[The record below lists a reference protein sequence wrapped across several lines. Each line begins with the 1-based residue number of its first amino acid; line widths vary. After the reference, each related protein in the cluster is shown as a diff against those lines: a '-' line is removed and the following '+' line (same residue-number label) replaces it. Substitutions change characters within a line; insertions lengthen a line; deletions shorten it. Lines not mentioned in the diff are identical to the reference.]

1 MTTEVELKRPLLV
14 QHLEIGRLA
23 TALPMLAI
31 LALQTIASLSLR
43 NTAFQDEALYLY
55 AGRQYFNFLRGGP
68 PVTEPYGQ
76 YVAGLPYFYPLL
88 AGIADSIGGL
98 EAARLLSLGFM
109 LLVTLSVYLVTARL
123 YSRSSALVAAA
134 LFSVQG
140 TVLYLGHFA
149 TFDALCL
156 FLLALATVLAVRAD
170 WRSWWG
176 TATAVGIVLAL
187 AIAAKFAAL
196 LLTPSVVA
204 ILSWQLLRKHGWKQA
219 VLAGALA
226 GAIAVT
232 GLAVPALLDNNV
244 LIGLTH
250 TTTERV
256 AIIPTSRI
264 AIAERAA
271 LLAGGLVLLGGIGL
285 ILAGRRGLVVALV
298 FLGSTLLAPAYHIYK
313 MEIVSL
319 QKHVVFSLFFAAPLA
334 GYAVTRMSGI
344 GQGRFANRR
353 WIIVLAVCL
362 LVFSVGSQQAGEL
375 FHEWP
380 NTQALMNVLLTQVRP
395 SGRYLAEEMEVPR
408 YYLQNTVAFWQWNQ
422 LYWFYYTDKQG
433 RQLSGVHAYKAA
445 INEGYFNLVIL
456 RYGPNVATDYAI
468 DSGLKSGAHY
478 ELIAQVPETTI
489 FGSGSYWVWRRKD
502 EPPGID
508 NRTAV
513 F

>member
-1 MTTEVELKRPLLV
+1 MATEIELKRPLLV
-14 QHLEIGRLA
+14 QRLDIGRLA
-23 TALPMLAI
+23 TSVPIWAI
-31 LALQTIASLSLR
+31 LALQTVASLGLR

-76 YVAGLPYFYPLL
+76 YFAGLPYFYPLL
-88 AGIADSIGGL
+88 AGIVDSVGGL

-109 LLVTLSVYLVTARL
+109 LLVTLLVYQMTAFL
-123 YSRSSALVAAA
+123 YNRSSALVAAA
-134 LFSVQG
+134 LFSIQG
-140 TVLYLGHFA
+140 VVLYLGHFA
-149 TFDALCL
+149 TFDAMCL

-170 WRSWWG
+170 WRSWWF
-176 TATAVGIVLAL
+176 TAAVVGVVLAL

-196 LLTPSVVA
+196 LFTPSVVA
-204 ILSWQLLRKHGWKQA
+204 ILAWQLLRKHGWKQA
-219 VLAGALA
+219 VLAGTIA

-232 GLAVPALLDNNV
+232 GLAVPALVDKNV

-285 ILAGRRGLVVALV
+285 ILAGRRGVVVALI
-298 FLGSTLLAPAYHIYK
+298 FLGSTLLAPGYHIYK
-313 MEIVSL
+313 TEIVSL

-334 GYAVTRMSGI
+334 GYAVTRISGI
-344 GQGRFANRR
+344 GQGTFANRR
-353 WIIVLAVCL
+353 WIVVLAVCL
-362 LVFSVGSQQAGEL
+362 LAFSIGVQQAGEL
-375 FHEWP
+375 FREWP

-433 RQLSGVHAYKAA
+433 RQLSGVEAYKAA
-445 INEGYFNLVIL
+445 ISEGYFNLVIL

-468 DSGLKSGAHY
+468 ESGLKSGEHY
-478 ELIAQVPETTI
+478 ELIARIPETTA
-489 FGSGSYWVWRRKD
+489 FGSGNYWVWRRKD
-502 EPPGID
+502 EPQPID
-508 NRTAV
+508 NQVAV